1 MEAVS
6 RYKRLI
12 NDIGAVFSLFLSY
25 KNTDHTHYKQ
35 LVKNWGVGE
44 VCSLLSEV
52 EAFSVEELKHELY
65 SLDGKPLK
73 RFIGDLWCYLPDY
86 NKELYC
92 LAHDKEIFSLLEDIH
107 GGKNAH
113 LIIDNLIAIG
123 ITATKT
129 KINRVALILDE
140 LQPQEQEQ
148 PPGEQCT
155 AADKQPTA
163 LNLPQ
168 ELETAR
174 RYFERAIDAKYMET
188 TETGGKWLKTQAQL
202 GYFCLKAFESP
213 RPMAAIRKFFDYGD
227 FSSAVTQGTYKPR
240 RSDLKKWRAEQDKKI
255 FFD

>member
-1 MEAVS
+1 MKALS
-6 RYKRLI
+6 RYKDLTSEVSRVI
-12 NDIGAVFSLFLSY
+12 NAFLSY
-25 KNTDHTHYKQ
+25 KNGDTGFYKECVRRWA
-35 LVKNWGVGE
+35 LSDLETLKTALLAFDVEGVR
-44 VCSLLSEV
+44 
-52 EAFSVEELKHELY
+52 HELY
-65 SLDGKPLK
+65 SLDTEPLK
-73 RFIGDLWCYLPDY
+73 RFCRDIEQRCTPLHDEGIFSTES
-86 NKELYC
+86 NKELY
-92 LAHDKEIFSLLEDIH
+92 SLLQDTH
-107 GGKNAH
+107 GKGIAVMMMDKLREIAH
-113 LIIDNLIAIG
+113 INNIIVGD
-123 ITATKT
+123 
-129 KINRVALILDE
+129 VCSILDE

-148 PPGEQCT
+148 PQGEQGT
-155 AADKQPTA
+155 AADEQPTA

-202 GYFCLKAFESP
+202 GYFCLKAFEFP